1 MNQDLQSNLF
11 TACPLLYKHF
21 KGNPQMR
28 IDCPDDLFEFIFELS
43 NKIEDFNRRFPKRR
57 VRAMKVAMESGELA
71 FGVHREVF
79 TVNKLITATVSQIRS
94 YRRNLKQALLERA
107 KAIGTTA
114 LFGSSLLPDWKRLM
128 SDDTATLRKI
138 LEYAEK
144 CAVVPEDHADLERW
158 YKKYLNV
165 DKTKSREEDNAIL

>member
-1 MNQDLQSNLF
+1 MNQALQSKLF

-21 KGNPQMR
+21 KGNSQMQ

-43 NKIEDFNRRFPKRR
+43 NKIEDFNRRFPQRR

-79 TVNKLITATVSQIRS
+79 TVNKLIAATASQIRS

-128 SDDTATLRKI
+128 PDDTDTLRKI

-144 CAVVPEDHADLERW
+144 YAVTQGDYEQCAKW
-158 YKKYLNV
+158 YKKYLNI
-165 DKTKSREEDNAIL
+165 DTLKENDNAIL

>member
-1 MNQDLQSNLF
+1 MDQLLQEKLF
-11 TACPLLYKHF
+11 AEFPLLYKHF
-21 KGNPQMR
+21 KGNPQMQ

-43 NKIEDFNRRFPKRR
+43 NKIEDFNKRFPKRR
-57 VRAMKVAMESGELA
+57 VRAMKVAMESGELV
-71 FGVHREVF
+71 FGVHRKIF

-94 YRRNLKQALLERA
+94 YRRSLKQALLERA

-128 SDDTATLRKI
+128 PDDTDTLRKI

-144 CAVVPEDHADLERW
+144 YAVTQGDYEQCAKW
-158 YKKYLNV
+158 YKKYLNI
-165 DKTKSREEDNAIL
+165 DTLKENDNAIL

>member
-1 MNQDLQSNLF
+1 MKPELQENLV

-21 KGNPQMR
+21 KGNPQMQ

-43 NKIEDFNRRFPKRR
+43 NKIEDFNRRFPQRR
-57 VRAMKVAMESGELA
+57 VRAMKVAMESGELV
-71 FGVHREVF
+71 FGVHRKIF

-128 SDDTATLRKI
+128 PDDTDTLRKI

-144 CAVVPEDHADLERW
+144 YAVTQGDYEQCAKW
-158 YKKYLNV
+158 YKKYLNI
-165 DKTKSREEDNAIL
+165 DTLKENDNAIL

>member
-1 MNQDLQSNLF
+1 MDQLLQEKLF
-11 TACPLLYKHF
+11 TAYPLLYKHF
-21 KGNPQMR
+21 KGNSSMQ

-43 NKIEDFNRRFPKRR
+43 SKIEDFNKRFPKRR

-79 TVNKLITATVSQIRS
+79 TVNKLIAATASQIRS
-94 YRRNLKQALLERA
+94 YRRSMKQALLERS

-114 LFGSSLLPDWKRLM
+114 LFGSSLIPDWKRLM
-128 SDDTATLRKI
+128 PDDTDTLRKI

-144 CAVVPEDHADLERW
+144 RAIVLQDHTDLANW
-158 YKKYLNV
+158 YKKYLN
-165 DKTKSREEDNAIL
+165 EEKKDELFK

>member
-11 TACPLLYKHF
+11 IAYPMLYKYF
-21 KGNPQMR
+21 KDNPKMQ

-43 NKIEDFNRRFPKRR
+43 GKIEDFKWRFPKRR

-79 TVNKLITATVSQIRS
+79 TVNKLIAATASQIRS

-128 SDDTATLRKI
+128 PDDTDILRKI

-144 CAVVPEDHADLERW
+144 RAIVPQDHADLANW
-158 YKKYLNV
+158 YKKYLN
-165 DKTKSREEDNAIL
+165 EEKKDELFK